1 MASKGKEGDLEER
14 VLSSV
19 PLQCSVALLTMNF
32 RYLECASR
40 IVVVPHHY
48 YCRRLPMHQL

>member
-19 PLQCSVALLTMNF
+19 PLQRSVALLTMNF